1 MGSGTRLQCRFP
13 NMSCGLL
20 PLPFSITIEAHLN
33 PCPWVLTYALA
44 WSLTPPEMNPWPKW
58 KAAKSMGRPNSAV
71 RRLDSHETPKHQTPP
86 SNGRCLDLH
95 ETPKHHLPQ
104 SIWAVRPLAR
114 HPQTRELHTPPSN
127 GECMD
132 SHETPKM
139 PQRNGEC
146 RASHDT
152 PHTRKSRKHHT
163 PQRNGRYLDSHDT

>member
-1 MGSGTRLQCRFP
+1 MGSGTRLHCRFP

-104 SIWAVRPLAR
+104 SIWAKASGQCI
-114 HPQTRELHTPPSN
+114 H
-127 GECMD
+127 
-132 SHETPKM
+132 
-139 PQRNGEC
+139 
-146 RASHDT
+146 SHDT
-152 PHTRKSRKHHT
+152 PKPGNSIRRQVMGNAWTRTR
-163 PQRNGRYLDSHDT
+163 PQRCPKEMGNAVPRTTPPTPGKAGNTTRHKEMGDT